1 MIDADTF
8 TAIEYNGDWVIPV
21 PVDASISF
29 YFYLFPNP
37 VTPVSEI
44 IEKEYQA
51 DKEEIIRDFFD
62 EILYV
67 KTEFLNIEGD
77 NKLKDGDEIEI
88 TVAGKT
94 IEGYFF
100 GDPPGSSNPIISF
113 KPPLA
118 DEDLGIPV
126 TEDGFYKEAVV
137 LIRTEEVIT
146 RSKQEYKYE
155 SVNYVESGGVRVELE
170 IGESTYHL
178 ARMPNDFLIQKAY
191 QPGNDNPKPE
201 FWSLTEEPFIP
212 LRASESDVRDNGDFG
227 QVEVP
232 FNWAEN
238 ILILLNQKY

>member
-1 MIDADTF
+1 MIDANTF

-21 PVDASISF
+21 PVDDSISF

-51 DKEEIIRDFFD
+51 DKETVVAFRGYTI
-62 EILYV
+62 
-67 KTEFLNIEGD
+67 TEFLNLEGD
-77 NKLKDGDEIEI
+77 NKLQEDDEIEI
-88 TVAGKT
+88 TVAGEV

-100 GDPPGSSNPIISF
+100 GKPPEGGNAVISF

-126 TEDGFYKEAVV
+126 TEDGFYKQSVT

-155 SVNYVESGGVRVELE
+155 SVSYVKSGGTRVELE
-170 IGESTYHL
+170 IDGSTYHL

-212 LRASESDVRDNGDFG
+212 LRASESGVRDNGDFG
-227 QVEVP
+227 IS